1 MKGVPMKSEHE
12 LEELL
17 RKAPAPPAPFG
28 LEQRLIQQAGRPR
41 RPEPHGW
48 SWFAM
53 LQERSWAPA
62 LALILIMAGLITVVA
77 VQRGTLNELKQK
89 QEALA
94 ADTQVQSE
102 EPGRQEQ
109 ALEREYRLLQKQS
122 VELQALR
129 TEMTEIDALLDQQ
142 SQLATENAALR
153 AELSGL
159 TPNNPEISP
168 EVQEALA
175 EAREK
180 AGRIKCVNNLKNV
193 GLGARIWA
201 TDNGDHLPKDFATM
215 KNELNTPKILIC
227 PKDPARAEG
236 IKDWEEFARIGGS
249 YEMLSPG
256 ISEQFPGAV
265 YVRCPFHN
273 NVARADGSV
282 MQLRPEQQ
290 LVQRNGYWE
299 VAE

>member
-1 MKGVPMKSEHE
+1 MKSEHE

-17 RKAPAPPAPFG
+17 RKAPEPPAPLG
-28 LEQRLIQQAGRPR
+28 LEQRLIKQVGGTR
-41 RPEPHGW
+41 RKQTQ
-48 SWFAM
+48 SWNWFSL
-53 LQERSWAPA
+53 LQEPSWAPA
-62 LALILIMAGLITVVA
+62 LALLVVMAGLITVVA
-77 VQRGTLNELKQK
+77 VQRSSLNELKQK

-94 ADTQVQSE
+94 ADPPVQGA
-102 EPGRQEQ
+102 PLQAQEQ
-109 ALEREYRLLQKQS
+109 PLDREYRLLQKQS

-129 TEMTEIDALLDQQ
+129 AEMGEIDGLLGEQP
-142 SQLATENAALR
+142 QLATENAALR
-153 AELSGL
+153 AELSSL
-159 TPNNPEISP
+159 SPNNPEASP
-168 EVQEALA
+168 EFQAALA

-215 KNELNTPKILIC
+215 KNELSTPKILIC
-227 PKDPARAEG
+227 PKDPARVEG
-236 IKDWEEFARIGGS
+236 IKDWEQFATIGGS

-256 ISEQFPGAV
+256 ISEQFPSVV

-290 LVQRNGYWE
+290 LVQRNGLWE